1 MRDRVRHPR
10 ALRAALAALA
20 TALLALTTACV
31 SIPTSGSVN
40 PGLAEAPDQPV
51 DLDVFA
57 RGPQPGAT
65 QQQILDGFIDA
76 AASPSGNYEIARQF
90 LTEEFSDVW
99 EADTGVTIDVLADRS
114 FTPVSTD
121 VIRAQAVP
129 AASLAPNGQYL
140 ESLAGAPLQLEY
152 RFQQVDGEWRISSAP
167 SGVLMDETNFQ
178 LVYRDYTLAFFDPQF
193 RFVVPDVRFF
203 AGRDSAQTSIVR
215 ALLAGPAEWLA
226 PGVVSAFPED
236 LTLDP
241 GTVPVSNGVAEVS
254 LAGAA
259 FDNLRTVQL
268 MQYQLEQS
276 LQSVRNVDDV
286 QLSLNGVVQS
296 SPELTDRPERSPRV
310 DPRPVVYDGQAF
322 GHLAA
327 TGAEVS
333 PIGGISDQVV
343 GLAPT
348 GAALGP
354 DGTAAAV
361 RAADGVWLVR
371 EDAEQELLDPRAGLI
386 VPALDVDGIV
396 WSVPA
401 DAPDQLA
408 WFASDGGEGNQ
419 IGVPWTASRIVSLQ
433 VSRDGTRLVALL
445 AEGSRTRVVA
455 ASIQRDEAGRPLGL
469 GPVALELAGT
479 AAAPIDVAWLDP
491 GTVGTLTQSAGGE
504 PRLALQELGAPSDP
518 GEGPAGAVQVDGANS
533 IRDLRVLT
541 SDGDIATRAGV
552 GWQVQSRDVVFLATQ
567 QTD

>member
-10 ALRAALAALA
+10 TLRAALAAVVI
-20 TALLALTTACV
+20 ALLAVTTGCV

-90 LTEEFSDVW
+90 LTDGFADVW

-114 FTPVSTD
+114 FTPVSAD

-140 ESLAGAPLQLEY
+140 ETLAGVPLQLEY
-152 RFQQVDGEWRISSAP
+152 RFEQVDEEWRISSAP

-193 RFVVPDVRFF
+193 RFVVPDVRWF

-259 FDNLRTVQL
+259 FDNLRTIQL

-286 QLSLNGVVQS
+286 QLSLNGVVQD

-310 DPRPVVYDGQAF
+310 DPRPAVYDGQAF
-322 GHLAA
+322 GHLSA
-327 TGAEVS
+327 TGDEVS

-343 GLAPT
+343 ALAPT

-361 RAADGVWLVR
+361 RSADGVWLVR
-371 EDAEQELLDPRAGLI
+371 EDAERELLDPRAGLI

-401 DAPDQLA
+401 DAPDELA
-408 WFASDGGEGNQ
+408 WFASDGGDGNQ
-419 IGVPWTASRIVSLQ
+419 IGVPWTASSILTLQ

-455 ASIQRDEAGRPLGL
+455 ASIQRDEAGLPIAL
-469 GPVALELAGT
+469 GPVALELAGSGG
-479 AAAPIDVAWLDP
+479 APIDVAWLDP
-491 GTVGTLTQSAGGE
+491 GTVGTLTQSATGE

-518 GEGPAGAVQVDGANS
+518 GEGPANAIQVDGANS

-552 GWQVQSRDVVFLATQ
+552 GWQVQSRDIVFLATQ
-567 QTD
+567 QTG

>member
-10 ALRAALAALA
+10 VLRAALAAVV
-20 TALLALTTACV
+20 TALLALTAGCV

-40 PGLAEAPDQPV
+40 PGLAETTDQPV

-90 LTEEFSDVW
+90 LTDEFADEW

-121 VIRAQAVP
+121 AIRAQAVP

-152 RFQQVDGEWRISSAP
+152 RFEQVDEQWRISSAP

-193 RFVVPDVRFF
+193 RFVVPDVRWF

-226 PGVVSAFPED
+226 PGVVSAFAED

-286 QLSLNGVVQS
+286 QLSLNGVVQD
-296 SPELTDRPERSPRV
+296 SPDLTDRPERSPRV
-310 DPRPVVYDGQAF
+310 DPRPAIYDGQAF

-327 TGAEVS
+327 TGEEVS
-333 PIGGISDQVV
+333 PIGGISEQVV
-343 GLAPT
+343 ALAPT

-371 EDAEQELLDPRAGLI
+371 EDAERELLDPRAGLI

-401 DAPDQLA
+401 DAPDELA
-408 WFASDGGEGNQ
+408 WFPSDGGDGNQ
-419 IGVPWTASRIVSLQ
+419 IGVPWTASRIVTLQ

-455 ASIQRDEAGRPLGL
+455 ASIQRDEGGRPIAL
-469 GPVALELAGT
+469 GPVALELAGSGG
-479 AAAPIDVAWLDP
+479 AGIDVAWLDA
-491 GTVGTLTQSAGGE
+491 GTVGTLTQSATGE

-518 GEGPAGAVQVDGANS
+518 GEGPANAIQVDGANS

-552 GWQVQSRDVVFLATQ
+552 GWQLQSREVVFLATQ

>member
-10 ALRAALAALA
+10 VLRAALAAVV
-20 TALLALTTACV
+20 TALLALTAGCV

-40 PGLAEAPDQPV
+40 PGLAETTDQSV

-90 LTEEFSDVW
+90 LTDEFADEW

-121 VIRAQAVP
+121 AIRAQAVP

-152 RFQQVDGEWRISSAP
+152 RFEQVDEQWRISSAP

-193 RFVVPDVRFF
+193 RFVVPDIRWF

-226 PGVVSAFPED
+226 PGVVSAFAED

-286 QLSLNGVVQS
+286 QLSLNGVVQD
-296 SPELTDRPERSPRV
+296 SPDLTDRPERSPRV
-310 DPRPVVYDGQAF
+310 DPRPAVYDGQAF

-327 TGAEVS
+327 TGEEVS
-333 PIGGISDQVV
+333 PIGGISEQVV
-343 GLAPT
+343 ALAPT

-371 EDAEQELLDPRAGLI
+371 EDAERELLDPRAGLI

-401 DAPDQLA
+401 DAPDELA
-408 WFASDGGEGNQ
+408 WFPSDGGDGNQ
-419 IGVPWTASRIVSLQ
+419 IGVPWTASRIVTLQ

-455 ASIQRDEAGRPLGL
+455 ASIQRDEGGRPIAL
-469 GPVALELAGT
+469 GPVALELAGSGG
-479 AAAPIDVAWLDP
+479 AGIDVAWLDA
-491 GTVGTLTQSAGGE
+491 GTVGTLTQSATGE

-518 GEGPAGAVQVDGANS
+518 GEGPANAIQVDGANS

-552 GWQVQSRDVVFLATQ
+552 GWQLQSREVVFLATQ